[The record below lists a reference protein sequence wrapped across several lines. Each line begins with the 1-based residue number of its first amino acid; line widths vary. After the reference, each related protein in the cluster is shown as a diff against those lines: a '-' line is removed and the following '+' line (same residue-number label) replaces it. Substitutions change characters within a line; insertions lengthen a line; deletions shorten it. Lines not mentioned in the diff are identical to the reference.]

1 MPQTTAELIELL
13 DLKQRDATT
22 FIGRAPKTIMQRTY
36 GGQVLSQALMAAY
49 GTINNGRIAHSA
61 HAYFLRPGAA
71 NEEITYYVEVTRD
84 GGTFSSRRISAEQ
97 DGRFLFAMST
107 NFHDLEDS
115 DLNHADPLPAVTK
128 QPEAALPFA
137 DEMDRRFGAS
147 PLWREWDALETRYAG
162 DTSAEGGL
170 INPLHAAAMQ
180 VWVKTTGQLPD
191 DPRLHQAVLAYL
203 SDLTLLSVSTLPHP
217 VQMISNQLQVSSIDH
232 AIWFHR
238 PCRADEWLLYDMVSP
253 SASHAL
259 GFSTGRLFQGD
270 QLIASCAQ
278 EGLVRKVDNR
288 APLT

>member
-1 MPQTTAELIELL
+1 
-13 DLKQRDATT
+13 
-22 FIGRAPKTIMQRTY
+22 
-36 GGQVLSQALMAAY
+36 
-49 GTINNGRIAHSA
+49 
-61 HAYFLRPGAA
+61 
-71 NEEITYYVEVTRD
+71 
-84 GGTFSSRRISAEQ
+84 
-97 DGRFLFAMST
+97 
-107 NFHDLEDS
+107 
-115 DLNHADPLPAVTK
+115 
-128 QPEAALPFA
+128 
-137 DEMDRRFGAS
+137 
-147 PLWREWDALETRYAG
+147 
-162 DTSAEGGL
+162 
-170 INPLHAAAMQ
+170 
-180 VWVKTTGQLPD
+180 
-191 DPRLHQAVLAYL
+191 LAYL

>member
-1 MPQTTAELIELL
+1 MPQTTDELLELL
-13 DLKQRDATT
+13 DLKKQDATT
-22 FIGRAPKTIMQRTY
+22 FVGRAPKTIMQRTY

-49 GTINNGRIAHSA
+49 GTITNDRMAHSA

-71 NEEITYYVEVTRD
+71 NEEITYFVEVTRD

-97 DGRFLFAMST
+97 DGRFLFGMST

-115 DLNHADPLPAVTK
+115 ELNHADPLPQVTK
-128 QPEAALPFA
+128 QPHEAPQFS
-137 DEMDRRFGAS
+137 DEMDRRFGSS
-147 PLWREWDALETRYAG
+147 PIWHEWDALETRYIG
-162 DTSAEGGL
+162 DTTLEGGL
-170 INPLHAAAMQ
+170 SNPQHAAAMQ

-217 VQMISNQLQVSSIDH
+217 VKMMSNQLQVSSVDH
-232 AIWFHR
+232 SIWFHR
-238 PCRADEWLLYDMVSP
+238 PCRADDWLLYDMVSP

-259 GFSTGRLFQGD
+259 GFSTGRLFQGE

-278 EGLVRKVDNR
+278 EGLVRKVENR